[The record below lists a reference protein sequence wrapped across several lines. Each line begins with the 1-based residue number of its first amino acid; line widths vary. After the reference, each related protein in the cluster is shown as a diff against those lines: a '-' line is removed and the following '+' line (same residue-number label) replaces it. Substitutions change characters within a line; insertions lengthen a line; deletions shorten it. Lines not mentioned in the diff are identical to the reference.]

1 MPVSRHAYET
11 EVASYCSRAY
21 NLDSDAVMAAF
32 ASTMDNLQGEALE
45 LALKHLYMQW
55 GNNDDEG
62 VRALF
67 ASVMTKLAVGGR
79 VTLEP
84 ELREVQGEASR
95 VAVKQSSLFSP

>member
-21 NLDSDAVMAAF
+21 KLDPDAVMAAF
-32 ASTMDNLQGEALE
+32 ASAMDNLQGEALS

-55 GNNDDEG
+55 GNYDDGE

-67 ASVMTKLAVGGR
+67 VSVMSKLAVGGR
-79 VTLEP
+79 VIGE
-84 ELREVQGEASR
+84 EERRADQVEVSVN
-95 VAVKQSSLFSP
+95 VAKQDALF